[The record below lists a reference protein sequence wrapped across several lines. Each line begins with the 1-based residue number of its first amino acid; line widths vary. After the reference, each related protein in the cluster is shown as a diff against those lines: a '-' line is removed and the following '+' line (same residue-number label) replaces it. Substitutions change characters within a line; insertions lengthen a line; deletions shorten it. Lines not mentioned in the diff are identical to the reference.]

1 MKKCL
6 LGILIIIVGFA
17 LLFPASP
24 VKLDIKT
31 KYKDKFEL
39 KGIKWGVKYFL
50 EQDGYNVVELGEDY
64 AVWLKDIEEER
75 VEPGQYTLKL
85 IVSISP
91 PSLFREKKP
100 AASDTMEVKYTF
112 NPKEVNVDDTGFT
125 RFIKEKVENIKKKEK
140 IRAYFVGKAVAEKV
154 KELLKSLTEKK

>member
-17 LLFPASP
+17 LLFPVSP
-24 VKLDIKT
+24 VKLDVKT

-39 KGIKWGVKYFL
+39 KGVKWGVKYFL
-50 EQDGYNVVELGEDY
+50 EQDGYNVVEVGEDY
-64 AVWLKDIEEER
+64 AVWLKDIEEKR
-75 VEPGQYTLKL
+75 IEPDIYILKL
-85 IVSISP
+85 TVSISP
-91 PSLFREKKP
+91 PSLFREKMP
-100 AASDTMEVKYTF
+100 IASDTMEVKYSF

-125 RFIKEKVENIKKKEK
+125 RFIKEKVENIKQKEK

-154 KELLKSLTEKK
+154 KELLNSLAEEK